1 MPKLRLSVTRGRD
14 LYLHKSTTLMCSN
27 STRRS
32 LQSSYTKDKTN
43 VKGFLLSL
51 LCLSLLVFHSM
62 MNDCCYVA
70 VCAHL
75 CLHVKCI
82 DVRIHVHSFSALVY
96 PTVVTVAQLSLSSL
110 GKTSHVFS
118 FPAYGDSH
126 SSARQ
131 IHSPPPLCLVYVIKW
146 LIFIHT
152 FMP

>member
-32 LQSSYTKDKTN
+32 L

-51 LCLSLLVFHSM
+51 SCLSLLVFHSM

-75 CLHVKCI
+75 CSHVKCI

-96 PTVVTVAQLSLSSL
+96 PTVVTVAQLSLSL
-110 GKTSHVFS
+110 LRKTSHVFS
-118 FPAYGDSH
+118 FPAYGDSR

-152 FMP
+152 FMPRL